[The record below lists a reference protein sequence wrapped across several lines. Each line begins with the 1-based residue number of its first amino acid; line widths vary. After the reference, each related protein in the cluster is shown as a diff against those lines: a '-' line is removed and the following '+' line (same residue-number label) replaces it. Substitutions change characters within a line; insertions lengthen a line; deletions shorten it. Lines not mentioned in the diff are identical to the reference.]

1 MPTLKDKYTNEILFK
16 ERKSKYNRILYRNR
30 SNLINENEDNINNM
44 NNFQNSKILSRNNN
58 NYLRDK
64 INIFN
69 MKKYSIVNRFL
80 APNKRPFIIKD
91 LDSDSRDNRFNKQI
105 NYNLKSYNNNIS
117 NKILILSRIKSALFI
132 TDLNS
137 YHSFNK

>member
-1 MPTLKDKYTNEILFK
+1 
-16 ERKSKYNRILYRNR
+16 
-30 SNLINENEDNINNM
+30 M

-80 APNKRPFIIKD
+80 TPNKRLFILKY
-91 LDSDSRDNRFNKQI
+91 LDSDNRDNRFNKQI
-105 NYNLKSYNNNIS
+105 NYNLIVIIIIS
-117 NKILILSRIKSALFI
+117 VPLIDQIQKMIIIKHQFYLE
-132 TDLNS
+132 
-137 YHSFNK
+137 